1 MRTDKI
7 RHWLLAAALAPLL
20 FAPITASAQAQQTP
34 GATPSRPN
42 GHYLGSLLKE
52 PNAEIPCPP
61 GIDPLYQADVIVTG
75 TDMRQR
81 PWGFGQTLR
90 SVLVKSSGDPRLK
103 DDPRIAELATHADD
117 LVLCF
122 SYTDMMAG
130 IPLKDDQGTYD
141 RPHKL
146 TVAFDPARIDAILA
160 QFGDKPWHGERPII
174 VPAIL
179 VRGPKPPPYL
189 LSTETPRGGE
199 QRGAFA
205 TWADELDMKTRI
217 PGEAEFAAWGFTAD
231 RLPADLPPSPEGET
245 IVAGTLDW
253 SESLPG
259 WVGQW
264 HCRWHGA
271 NHAWGISGVSYDAA
285 FRNLIGGV
293 MLLASGN
300 GSAD

>member
-1 MRTDKI
+1 VFRSSGV
-7 RHWLLAAALAPLL
+7 ALALL
-20 FAPITASAQAQQTP
+20 TAGSLFFAVATASADDTL
-34 GATPSRPN
+34 PSHPN

-52 PNAEIPCPP
+52 PNAEVPCPP

-90 SVLVKSSGDPRLK
+90 SVLVKSSGDPRAK
-103 DDPRIAELATHADD
+103 DDPRTADLLAHADD
-117 LVLCF
+117 FVLCF

-146 TVAFDPARIDAILA
+146 TVAFDPAKIDTVLA
-160 QFGDKPWHGERPII
+160 QFGDKSWHGARPVI
-174 VPAIL
+174 VPMIL
-179 VRGPKPPPYL
+179 VRGPRPPPYL
-189 LSTETPRGGE
+189 LSAETPRGTE

-205 TWADELDMKTRI
+205 TWAGDLDMKTHI
-217 PGEAEFAAWGFTAD
+217 PSDAELARWDATAD
-231 RLPADLPPSPEGET
+231 RLPANPPPSPDGEV
-245 IVAGTLDW
+245 IVAGTLEW

-259 WVGQW
+259 WVGRW

-271 NHAWGISGVSYDAA
+271 DHGWGISGVSYDAA

-300 GSAD
+300 GSPD

>member
-1 MRTDKI
+1 MTR
-7 RHWLLAAALAPLL
+7 RVVFRFSCVFLAMLAASLALVAV
-20 FAPITASAQAQQTP
+20 TAARADDPAQ
-34 GATPSRPN
+34 SHPN
-42 GHYLGSLLKE
+42 GHYLGSILKE
-52 PNAEIPCPP
+52 QNAEAPCPP

-81 PWGFGQTLR
+81 PWGFAQTLR

-103 DDPRIAELATHADD
+103 DNPRTADLAAHADESI
-117 LVLCF
+117 LCF

-146 TVAFDPARIDAILA
+146 TVTFDPTKIDAILA
-160 QFGDKPWHGERPII
+160 QFGDKPWRGERPVI

-189 LSTETPRGGE
+189 LSAETPRGVE

-205 TWADELDMKTRI
+205 TWAGELDTKARI
-217 PGEAEFAAWGFTAD
+217 PSDAELIGWGFTAD
-231 RLPADLPPSPEGET
+231 RLPADPPPSPDGEI
-245 IVAGTLDW
+245 IVAGTLGW
-253 SESLPG
+253 SETLPG
-259 WVGQW
+259 RVGKW

-271 NHAWGISGVSYDAA
+271 DHSWGISGVSYDAA
-285 FRNLIGGV
+285 FRNMIGGV
-293 MLLASGN
+293 MQLASGN
-300 GSAD
+300 GSPD

>member
-1 MRTDKI
+1 MRADKI
-7 RHWLLAAALAPLL
+7 RLWFAASIVSLLL
-20 FAPITASAQAQQTP
+20 FAPAALAQQTQ
-34 GATPSRPN
+34 GATPSHPN
-42 GHYLGSLLKE
+42 GHYLGSILKE
-52 PNAEIPCPP
+52 QNAEAPCPP

-81 PWGFGQTLR
+81 PWGFAQTLR

-103 DDPRIAELATHADD
+103 DGPRTAELAAHADE

-160 QFGDKPWHGERPII
+160 QFGDKPWRGDRPVI

-179 VRGPKPPPYL
+179 VRGPKPPAYR
-189 LSTETPRGGE
+189 LSAETPRGAE

-205 TWADELDMKTRI
+205 IWAGELDMKSRI
-217 PGEAEFAAWGFTAD
+217 PSEAEFAGWGITAD
-231 RLPADLPPSPEGET
+231 HLPADLPSSAGNEV
-245 IVAGTLDW
+245 IVTGTLDW

-264 HCRWHGA
+264 HCRWHGTDH
-271 NHAWGISGVSYDAA
+271 NWNISGVSYDAA
-285 FRNLIGGV
+285 FRNMIGGV

-300 GSAD
+300 GSPD

>member
-1 MRTDKI
+1 MRRDKI
-7 RHWLLAAALAPLL
+7 RHCLLAATLAPLL
-20 FAPITASAQAQQTP
+20 LALMVSTAQAQQTQ
-34 GATPSRPN
+34 GAALSRPN

-52 PNAEIPCPP
+52 PNAEAPCPP
-61 GIDPLYQADVIVTG
+61 GIDPLYRADVIVTG

-81 PWGFGQTLR
+81 PWGFAQTLR
-90 SVLVKSSGDPRLK
+90 SVLVKASGDPRLK
-103 DDPRIAELATHADD
+103 DDTRTADLAARADD

-122 SYTDMMAG
+122 SYADLMAG

-146 TVAFDPARIDAILA
+146 TVAFDSAKIDAILA
-160 QFGDKPWHGERPII
+160 RFGDKPWRGERPLI
-174 VPAIL
+174 VPAII

-189 LSTETPRGGE
+189 LSAETPRGAE

-205 TWADELDMKTRI
+205 TWAGELDMKARI
-217 PGEAEFAAWGFTAD
+217 PSEAELAGWGVTAD
-231 RLPADLPPSPEGET
+231 RLPTDMPPSPDGET

-264 HCRWHGA
+264 HCRCRGVEHS
-271 NHAWGISGVSYDAA
+271 WGISGVSYDAA

-300 GSAD
+300 GSPD